1 MTCRRCDVMT
11 SISMNIENQVRIF
24 RKNPIA
30 WWDKNAMRYLR
41 QKYGKDKKTFAL
53 IRSVYLAL
61 CEIESD
67 FSDSAINF
75 FTQTVGTYAGTSR
88 QIAGKYINMLV
99 ADQLIG
105 KVRMRD
111 EKTKKYL
118 PGTFIEI
125 LDFGGVIEA
134 KKPLAEYPTSGLS
147 HQRGIPPAI
156 KNISINKKININ
168 TVNGVVKGGEKSSLH
183 KLPDLGDPPEKSEY
197 IVNQVILQALGDEKS
212 SRFYELVAA
221 KIPESVIRE
230 TLAEV
235 KADGARSPAKLFTYK
250 IQRYALAHQKR

>member
-1 MTCRRCDVMT
+1 MT
-11 SISMNIENQVRIF
+11 SISMNMENQVRIF

-41 QKYGKDKKTFAL
+41 HKYGKDKKTFAL

-67 FSDSAINF
+67 FSDTAINF

-99 ADQLIG
+99 ADKLIG
-105 KVRMRD
+105 KVRFRD
-111 EKTKKYL
+111 EKTQKYL

-125 LDFGGVIEA
+125 LDFHGVIEA
-134 KKPLAEYPTSGLS
+134 KKPLAGYPTSGLS

-156 KNISINKKININ
+156 KNISINKKIIKN
-168 TVNGVVKGGEKSSLH
+168 TVNGVVKGREKSVLQQ
-183 KLPDLGDPPEKSEY
+183 LPNLGEPPEKTEY
-197 IVNQVILQALGDEKS
+197 IAKDIILKALGDEKS
-212 SRFYELVAA
+212 RKFYELVAA
-221 KIPESVIRE
+221 KIPEQVIRE
-230 TLAEV
+230 VLAEV
-235 KADGARSPAKLFTYK
+235 RVDGARSPAKLFTYK
-250 IQRYALAHQKR
+250 IQRYALTRQRFPVAS

>member
-1 MTCRRCDVMT
+1 M
-11 SISMNIENQVRIF
+11 SMENQVRIF

-41 QKYGKDKKTFAL
+41 RKYGNIKKTFAL
-53 IRSVYLAL
+53 IRAVYLAL

-67 FSDSAINF
+67 FSDTPINF

-88 QIAGKYINMLV
+88 QVAGKYINMLEK
-99 ADQLIG
+99 DGLIS

-125 LDFGGVIEA
+125 LDFDGFTEV
-134 KKPLAEYPTSGLS
+134 KKPLAGYPTSGLS

-156 KNISINKKININ
+156 KNISINKKINTN
-168 TVNGVVKGGEKSSLH
+168 TVNGVVKGGERSVLQ
-183 KLPDLGDPPEKSEY
+183 KLPDLGEPPEKTEY
-197 IVNQVILQALGDEKS
+197 IARDIILKALGDER
-212 SRFYELVAA
+212 SRKFYELVAA
-221 KIPESVIRE
+221 KIPEQVIRE
-230 TLAEV
+230 TLSAV

-250 IQRYALAHQKR
+250 IQRYVLERQKRGVVKSI

>member
-1 MTCRRCDVMT
+1 MM
-11 SISMNIENQVRIF
+11 SIAMHMENQVRIF

-41 QKYGKDKKTFAL
+41 RKYGKDKKTFAL
-53 IRSVYLAL
+53 LRSVYLAL

-67 FSDSAINF
+67 FSDTPINF

-99 ADQLIG
+99 TDKLIA
-105 KVRMRD
+105 KVRIRD

-125 LDFGGVIEA
+125 LDFDGVIEA
-134 KKPLAEYPTSGLS
+134 KKPLAGYPTSGLS
-147 HQRGIPPAI
+147 YQQGIPPAI

-168 TVNGVVKGGEKSSLH
+168 TVNGVVKGGEKNTLQ
-183 KLPDLGDPPEKSEY
+183 KLPDLGEPPEKTEY
-197 IVNQVILQALGDEKS
+197 VAEQILKELGDKQS
-212 SRFYELVAA
+212 QRFYHLVAA
-221 KIPESVIRE
+221 KIPEGVIRE
-230 TLAEV
+230 ILAEV
-235 KADGARSPAKLFTYK
+235 RVDGARDPARLFTYK
-250 IQRYALAHQKR
+250 IQRYALTRQKS

>member
-1 MTCRRCDVMT
+1 MD
-11 SISMNIENQVRIF
+11 NQVRIF

-41 QKYGKDKKTFAL
+41 RKYGKVKKTFAL
-53 IRSVYLAL
+53 LRAVYLAL

-67 FSDSAINF
+67 FSDSPINF

-88 QIAGKYINMLV
+88 QVAGKYINMLEKDGLV
-99 ADQLIG
+99 S

-125 LDFGGVIEA
+125 LDFDGVIET
-134 KKPLAEYPTSGLS
+134 KKPLAGYPTSGVS
-147 HQRGIPPAI
+147 QQRDTLPSI
-156 KNISINKKININ
+156 KNISINKKINTN
-168 TVNGVVKGGEKSSLH
+168 TVNGVVKGGEKSSLP
-183 KLPDLGDPPEKSEY
+183 KLPDVGDPPEKTAY
-197 IVNQVILQALGDEKS
+197 IARDIILKALGDEKS
-212 SRFYELVAA
+212 LKFYELVAA
-221 KIPESVIRE
+221 KVPEQVILE

-235 KADGARSPAKLFTYK
+235 RADGARSPAKLFTYK
-250 IQRYALAHQKR
+250 MQRYALEKQKRGLVKHI

>member
-1 MTCRRCDVMT
+1 M
-11 SISMNIENQVRIF
+11 SIENQVRIF

-41 QKYGKDKKTFAL
+41 QKYGKVKKTFAL

-67 FSDSAINF
+67 FSDTPINF

-88 QIAGKYINMLV
+88 QVAGKYINMLEK
-99 ADQLIG
+99 DGLIS

-125 LDFGGVIEA
+125 LDFHGVAEA
-134 KKPLAEYPTSGLS
+134 QKPLAGYPTSGLS
-147 HQRGIPPAI
+147 HQRGIPPGI
-156 KNISINKKININ
+156 KNISINKKINNN
-168 TVNGVVKGGEKSSLH
+168 TVNGVVKGGEKSVLQQ
-183 KLPDLGDPPEKSEY
+183 LPDLGDPSEKTMY
-197 IVNQVILQALGDEKS
+197 IAKDIILKALGDEKS

-221 KIPESVIRE
+221 KIPEQVIRE

-235 KADGARSPAKLFTYK
+235 KADGARSPAKLFT
-250 IQRYALAHQKR
+250 

>member
-1 MTCRRCDVMT
+1 
-11 SISMNIENQVRIF
+11 
-24 RKNPIA
+24 
-30 WWDKNAMRYLR
+30 MRYLR

-67 FSDSAINF
+67 FSDAAINF

-99 ADQLIG
+99 TDNLIA

-125 LDFGGVIEA
+125 LDFGGVMEA
-134 KKPLAEYPTSGLS
+134 KKPLAGYPTSGVS

-156 KNISINKKININ
+156 KNISTNKKINNN
-168 TVNGVVKGGEKSSLH
+168 TVNGVVKGGEQSILQQ
-183 KLPDLGDPPEKSEY
+183 LPSLGDPPEKTEY
-197 IVNQVILQALGDEKS
+197 VAKDIILKALGDEKS
-212 SRFYELVAA
+212 AKFYN
-221 KIPESVIRE
+221 
-230 TLAEV
+230 
-235 KADGARSPAKLFTYK
+235 GPAKS
-250 IQRYALAHQKR
+250 

>member
-1 MTCRRCDVMT
+1 MD
-11 SISMNIENQVRIF
+11 NQVRIF

-41 QKYGKDKKTFAL
+41 RKYGKVKKTFAL
-53 IRSVYLAL
+53 LRAVYLAL

-67 FSDSAINF
+67 FSDSPINF

-88 QIAGKYINMLV
+88 QVAGKYINMLEG
-99 ADQLIG
+99 DGLIS

-125 LDFGGVIEA
+125 LDFDGVIET
-134 KKPLAEYPTSGLS
+134 KKPLAGYPTSGVS
-147 HQRGIPPAI
+147 QQRDTLPSI
-156 KNISINKKININ
+156 KNISINKKINTN
-168 TVNGVVKGGEKSSLH
+168 TVNGVVKGGEKSSLP
-183 KLPDLGDPPEKSEY
+183 KLPDVGDPPEKTAY
-197 IVNQVILQALGDEKS
+197 IARDIILKALGDEKS
-212 SRFYELVAA
+212 LKFYELVAA
-221 KIPESVIRE
+221 KVPEQVILE

-235 KADGARSPAKLFTYK
+235 RADGARSPAKLFTYK
-250 IQRYALAHQKR
+250 MQRYALEKQKRGLVKHI

>member
-1 MTCRRCDVMT
+1 MSR
-11 SISMNIENQVRIF
+11 ENQVRIF

-41 QKYGKDKKTFAL
+41 QKYGKVKKTFAL

-67 FSDSAINF
+67 FSDIPINF

-88 QIAGKYINMLV
+88 QVAGKYINMLEK
-99 ADQLIG
+99 DGLIS

-125 LDFGGVIEA
+125 LDFHGVAEA
-134 KKPLAEYPTSGLS
+134 QKPLAGYPTSGLS
-147 HQRGIPPAI
+147 HQRGIPPSI
-156 KNISINKKININ
+156 KNISINKKINTN
-168 TVNGVVKGGEKSSLH
+168 TVNGVVKGGERSVLQQ
-183 KLPDLGDPPEKSEY
+183 LPDLGDPSEKTMY
-197 IVNQVILQALGDEKS
+197 IAKDIILKALGDEKS

-221 KIPESVIRE
+221 KIPEQVIRE

-235 KADGARSPAKLFTYK
+235 KSDGARSPAKLFTYK
-250 IQRYALAHQKR
+250 IQRYALERQKRGVVKST

>member
-1 MTCRRCDVMT
+1 MD
-11 SISMNIENQVRIF
+11 NQVRIF

-41 QKYGKDKKTFAL
+41 RKYGKVKKTFAL
-53 IRSVYLAL
+53 IRAVYLAL

-67 FSDSAINF
+67 FSDSPISF

-88 QIAGKYINMLV
+88 QVAGKYINMLEK
-99 ADQLIG
+99 DGLIS

-111 EKTKKYL
+111 EKTKEYL

-125 LDFGGVIEA
+125 LDFDGVIET
-134 KKPLAEYPTSGLS
+134 KKPLAGYPTSGVS
-147 HQRGIPPAI
+147 QQRDTLPSI
-156 KNISINKKININ
+156 KKISIDKKINTN

-183 KLPDLGDPPEKSEY
+183 KLPDLGDPPEKTAY
-197 IVNQVILQALGDEKS
+197 IAKHVILQALGDEKS

-221 KIPESVIRE
+221 KIPEQVIRE
-230 TLAEV
+230 VLSEV
-235 KADGARSPAKLFTYK
+235 RVDGARDPARLFTYK
-250 IQRYALAHQKR
+250 VQRYALTKQKS

>member
-1 MTCRRCDVMT
+1 MQTLRRHNV
-11 SISMNIENQVRIF
+11 ISVSMENQVRIF

-41 QKYGKDKKTFAL
+41 RKYGKVKKTFAL
-53 IRSVYLAL
+53 LRAVYLAL

-67 FSDSAINF
+67 FSDSPINF

-88 QIAGKYINMLV
+88 QVAGKYINMLER
-99 ADQLIG
+99 DGLIS

-111 EKTKKYL
+111 AKTKKYL

-125 LDFGGVIEA
+125 LDFDGERET
-134 KKPLAEYPTSGLS
+134 KKPLAGYPTSGVS
-147 HQRGIPPAI
+147 QQRDTLPSI
-156 KNISINKKININ
+156 KKISIDKKINTN
-168 TVNGVVKGGEKSSLH
+168 SVNGVVKGGEKSNLH
-183 KLPDLGDPPEKSEY
+183 KLPDLGEPSEKTEY
-197 IVNQVILQALGDEKS
+197 IANHVILEALGDEQS

-221 KIPESVIRE
+221 KIPEQVIRE

-250 IQRYALAHQKR
+250 IQRYALTKQKS

>member
-1 MTCRRCDVMT
+1 
-11 SISMNIENQVRIF
+11 MNIENQVRIF

-99 ADQLIG
+99 ADKLIG

-134 KKPLAEYPTSGLS
+134 KKPLAGYPTSRLS

-156 KNISINKKININ
+156 KNISINKKINKN
-168 TVNGVVKGGEKSSLH
+168 TVNGVVKGGEKSVLQQ
-183 KLPDLGDPPEKSEY
+183 LPDLGDPPEKTTY
-197 IVNQVILQALGDEKS
+197 IAKHVILETLGDEKS
-212 SRFYELVAA
+212 RKFYELVAA
-221 KIPESVIRE
+221 KIPEQVIRE
-230 TLAEV
+230 TLSAV
-235 KADGARSPAKLFTYK
+235 RVDGARSPAKLFTYK
-250 IQRYALAHQKR
+250 IQRYALTKQKS

>member
-1 MTCRRCDVMT
+1 
-11 SISMNIENQVRIF
+11 MNIENQVRIY

-41 QKYGKDKKTFAL
+41 RKYGKDKKTFAL

-67 FSDSAINF
+67 FNDTPINF

-88 QIAGKYINMLV
+88 QVAGKYINMLEK
-99 ADQLIG
+99 DGLIS

-111 EKTKKYL
+111 EKTQKYL

-125 LDFGGVIEA
+125 LDFDSAIEA
-134 KKPLAEYPTSGLS
+134 KKPLAGYPTSGLS
-147 HQRGIPPAI
+147 HQRGTLSSI
-156 KNISINKKININ
+156 KNISINKKINTN
-168 TVNGVVKGGEKSSLH
+168 TVNGVVKRGEKSVLQQ
-183 KLPDLGDPPEKSEY
+183 LPNMGDPPEKTLY
-197 IVNQVILQALGDEKS
+197 IAQNVILQALGDEKS
-212 SRFYELVAA
+212 SKFYELVAA
-221 KIPESVIRE
+221 KIPEQVIRE

-250 IQRYALAHQKR
+250 IQRYALTKQKP

>member
-1 MTCRRCDVMT
+1 M
-11 SISMNIENQVRIF
+11 SISMNMENQVRIF

-67 FSDSAINF
+67 FSDTAINF

-88 QIAGKYINMLV
+88 QIAGKYINMLEK
-99 ADQLIG
+99 DGLIS

-125 LDFGGVIEA
+125 LDFDGLKEVE
-134 KKPLAEYPTSGLS
+134 KPLAGYPTSGIS
-147 HQRGIPPAI
+147 YQRGTLPRI
-156 KNISINKKININ
+156 KNI
-168 TVNGVVKGGEKSSLH
+168 
-183 KLPDLGDPPEKSEY
+183 
-197 IVNQVILQALGDEKS
+197 
-212 SRFYELVAA
+212 
-221 KIPESVIRE
+221 
-230 TLAEV
+230 
-235 KADGARSPAKLFTYK
+235 
-250 IQRYALAHQKR
+250 